1 MIWTY
6 EFGYTGLITDRLRM
20 TFDIYNSTYSDF
32 VSDLTWVTPVAL
44 DTSSGF
50 YAVDDPDPLILGVI
64 SLKERSNWVDGG
76 DGIAGSHWVAYGSTD
91 WNNIGSDYWKVPKEY
106 RSGSWLE
113 FGANGDTLGAWY
125 TDDKF
130 PVSPP
135 LALTYISYGRVNMW
149 GLDASLYAFITER
162 ISADVNFSLL
172 GRKGYYNKLTGNL
185 DPINAP
191 RFKLNAKLTYMAEK
205 GFLGNLGFR
214 YIPEFEWSAGVHFGT
229 IESYLVI
236 DGMLGYKFNERYDL
250 LLNINNINDDVH
262 REIIGGPKLGR
273 HITLKLN
280 AHF

>member
-1 MIWTY
+1 
-6 EFGYTGLITDRLRM
+6 
-20 TFDIYNSTYSDF
+20 
-32 VSDLTWVTPVAL
+32 
-44 DTSSGF
+44 
-50 YAVDDPDPLILGVI
+50 
-64 SLKERSNWVDGG
+64 
-76 DGIAGSHWVAYGSTD
+76 
-91 WNNIGSDYWKVPKEY
+91 
-106 RSGSWLE
+106 
-113 FGANGDTLGAWY
+113 
-125 TDDKF
+125 
-130 PVSPP
+130 
-135 LALTYISYGRVNMW
+135 MW
-149 GLDASLYAFITER
+149 GLDASLYAFITDR